1 MTQRTI
7 MFNLSDVWGPRHLDN
22 FVMQMRLKCR
32 QSELLF
38 DIYNFCKYRNFSEG
52 DNAVLPLLYYFN
64 TILANDELQIPG
76 KTKHSLENTPKRIA
90 IIADSD
96 SLYVGLTGVIKSE

>member
-32 QSELLF
+32 QSELRF
-38 DIYNFCKYRNFSEG
+38 YIYNFCKYRNFSVD
-52 DNAVLPLLYYFN
+52 DNVALLLLNYFN
-64 TILANDELQIPG
+64 ASFGKILL
-76 KTKHSLENTPKRIA
+76 SLRAK
-90 IIADSD
+90 
-96 SLYVGLTGVIKSE
+96 

>member
-32 QSELLF
+32 QSEFLF
-38 DIYNFCKYRNFSEG
+38 YIYNFCKYRIFSVD
-52 DNAVLPLLYYFN
+52 DNAVLPFLCYFN
-64 TILANDELQIPG
+64 TILTNFESGFRLAY
-76 KTKHSLENTPKRIA
+76 S
-90 IIADSD
+90 S
-96 SLYVGLTGVIKSE
+96 SEMLF

>member
-32 QSELLF
+32 QSELRF
-38 DIYNFCKYRNFSEG
+38 YIYNFCKYRNVSVD
-52 DNAVLPLLYYFN
+52 DNVATLLLNYFN
-64 TILANDELQIPG
+64 ASFGKILL
-76 KTKHSLENTPKRIA
+76 SLRAK
-90 IIADSD
+90 
-96 SLYVGLTGVIKSE
+96 

>member
-1 MTQRTI
+1 

-38 DIYNFCKYRNFSEG
+38 YIYNFCKYRIFSVD
-52 DNAVLPLLYYFN
+52 DNAVLLFYV
-64 TILANDELQIPG
+64 ILTPY
-76 KTKHSLENTPKRIA
+76 PKRIA
-90 IIADSD
+90 TIADSD
-96 SLYVGLTGVIKSE
+96 SFVWRAKTT

>member
-32 QSELLF
+32 QSEFLF
-38 DIYNFCKYRNFSEG
+38 YIYNFCKYRIFSVD

-90 IIADSD
+90 TIADSD
-96 SLYVGLTGVIKSE
+96 SFI